1 MDDELLKYT
10 YRKITT
16 DIDRLARENG
26 LRKLYFKKPLD
37 KNNASFMIFS
47 KKEEN
52 ALEFVPFPDKH
63 DKAFDYRKYL

>member
-1 MDDELLKYT
+1 
-10 YRKITT
+10 
-16 DIDRLARENG
+16 LARENG

-63 DKAFDYRKYL
+63 DKAFDYRKYI